1 MLTKRDYQDAI
12 DVQDA
17 CNLSG
22 VVHSFDKIVSR
33 IWDEAR
39 EKGLGTDYVNRHPIV
54 VMFVSKLASLS
65 GGDSMENFR
74 LAYEACQVLAWGGRP
89 PEATNG

>member
-74 LAYEACQVLAWGGRP
+74 LAYEACQVLAWGGP
-89 PEATNG
+89 PEVANG